1 MDPSSAVG
9 VGSGGVVVGY
19 ADSVDSSPRSRG
31 GESWDEPF
39 PSTSPAPKLRL
50 MCSYGGHIVPRP
62 TDKSLCYL
70 GGETRIVV
78 VDRHSTLSDLS
89 ARLSRSLLGN
99 RPFTLKYQLPNEDLD
114 SLISVTTDEDLDNMI
129 EEYDRLLLSN
139 PNPSRSSRIRLFLF
153 PSKPDSAPSSIG
165 SLLDD
170 SKSETWFVDAL
181 NNTISGGLPRGL
193 SADSASVNCL
203 LGLEDDSSTHSRA
216 GGAPPP
222 DPDHLMLHRP
232 DSSGRLPS
240 VPDSPMLETTSS
252 FGSASS
258 APSLSNLPPIRVRP
272 EDRPPDPRIVGL
284 DDHFSQI
291 NISNAPPQQPPPP
304 QPSFPLP
311 STAASPPTI
320 SPTENPNRVFSD
332 DERSEKS
339 DHSGVRRAPPQAHQH
354 PQAQQTSIPE
364 SMPRTIY
371 AANPVAEAKREV
383 PISDQSYRIPPL
395 QQPLPPQQI
404 QASDQSYIMPSIPTD
419 HTQQFIT
426 TGNPHYLHHPA
437 TGTAVPIQSYYHLP
451 PSLQQSQQHHH
462 FDPQISM
469 YQYYVPVRPNPAPPL
484 TNPQIPAARPMPAA
498 TAAAA
503 ATRGPII
510 PAGMGYHMV
519 PQQAPAMPNY
529 AAYDP
534 SMYYTPTSAPP
545 PQMLQAQ
552 YQPVSLA
559 EAQSPPA
566 DARPTRAS

>member
-1 MDPSSAVG
+1 MDPSG
-9 VGSGGVVVGY
+9 VGGGVGGGVLSY

-31 GESWDEPF
+31 GESWEEPF
-39 PSTSPAPKLRL
+39 PSSSPAPKLRL

-89 ARLSRSLLGN
+89 ARISRSLLGN

-153 PSKPDSAPSSIG
+153 PSKPDSAPSSMG
-165 SLLDD
+165 SLIDD

-181 NNTISGGLPRGL
+181 NNAIGVGGGLPRGL

-222 DPDHLMLHRP
+222 DPDHLVLHRP

-272 EDRPPDPRIVGL
+272 EDRPPDPRLGGL
-284 DDHFSQI
+284 DDHFSQM
-291 NISNAPPQQPPPP
+291 NLSNVPPQPQQPPP
-304 QPSFPLP
+304 PSFPLP
-311 STAASPPTI
+311 STTASTPTI
-320 SPTENPNRVFSD
+320 SPSENPNRVFSD

-339 DHSGVRRAPPQAHQH
+339 EHSGVRKAPPQTHQH
-354 PQAQQTSIPE
+354 HQPQQPKMETQIPE
-364 SMPRTIY
+364 SMPRPVY
-371 AANPVAEAKREV
+371 AANPITEARREAQIAE
-383 PISDQSYRIPPL
+383 QSYRIPPP
-395 QQPLPPQQI
+395 QQPPPQQI
-404 QASDQSYIMPSIPTD
+404 QHSDQSYIMPSMQPE
-419 HTQQFIT
+419 HHQQFIP

-437 TGTAVPIQSYYHLP
+437 TGTTVPIQSYYQLP
-451 PSLQQSQQHHH
+451 HSIQQSQQPHH
-462 FDPQISM
+462 FDPQIPM
-469 YQYYVPVRPNPAPPL
+469 YQYYLPAPSHTNPA
-484 TNPQIPAARPMPAA
+484 IPAARPMPTTAPAA
-498 TAAAA
+498 TSRA
-503 ATRGPII
+503 PIVH
-510 PAGMGYHMV
+510 AGMGYHMI
-519 PQQAPAMPNY
+519 PQPAQAMPNY
-529 AAYDP
+529 AAYDH
-534 SMYYTPTSAPP
+534 SMYYAPTSAPP
-545 PQMLQAQ
+545 PQMLQTQ
-552 YQPVSLA
+552 YQAVSLA

-566 DARPTRAS
+566 DARPARAS